1 MKIISYSQNREDVL
15 LHRLFIDRAN
25 GFYIDVGACHPL
37 FHSVTKLAYDR
48 GWNGINIEPMPSM
61 YQMLMRERPR
71 DINLHMGL
79 SNREGTSA
87 FYEVPAAMG
96 YSTFSRAQAEDLR
109 RNGYVLEERLIT
121 VSTLSQVC
129 EKYVG
134 QTIDFLKIDVES
146 CEREVLEG
154 GDWHRYRP
162 RVVLIEATLPATNV
176 PCHDQ
181 WESLLLEAHYLF
193 AFFDGLNRYYV
204 REEDREL
211 LPVLGVPANVFDD
224 FEPFEYHQPIQDLRQ
239 ALEATRESCVS
250 IQSSLDDARM
260 ALGESQ
266 RALAETRHA
275 LEETQARLVPFEN
288 WGPTTIGVA
297 RRLRHISI
305 RFPRLASVVKRI
317 LRVAYPLVRDL
328 VSMRVIAAGRAKVST
343 RGS

>member
-1 MKIISYSQNREDVL
+1 MKILSYAQNREDVL

-25 GFYIDVGACHPL
+25 GFYIDVGACHPV
-37 FHSVTKLAYDR
+37 FHSVTKLSYDR

-61 YQMLMRERPR
+61 FQMLTRDRPR

-79 SNREGTSA
+79 SNREGTLI

-96 YSTFSRAQAEDLR
+96 YSTFSREQAEDLR
-109 RNGYVLEERLIT
+109 RNGYVLVEHLIP
-121 VSTLSQVC
+121 VMTLSQVC

-146 CEREVLEG
+146 YEREVLEG

-176 PCHDQ
+176 PCHEQ
-181 WESLLLEAHYLF
+181 WESLLIEANYLF

-211 LPVLGVPANVFDD
+211 IPVLGVPANVFDD
-224 FEPFEYHQPIQDLRQ
+224 FEPYEFHQPIQELRQ
-239 ALEATRESCVS
+239 ALEATRESCGS
-250 IQSSLDDARM
+250 IQSALDDARI

-266 RALAETRHA
+266 RALAETRLA
-275 LEETQARLVPFEN
+275 LEVTRARLVPFEDL
-288 WGPTTIGVA
+288 GAHGDRGGEKAAAHFHPFPTT
-297 RRLRHISI
+297 RLGDQATSFALPIIWYGTFS
-305 RFPRLASVVKRI
+305 PCA
-317 LRVAYPLVRDL
+317 
-328 VSMRVIAAGRAKVST
+328 
-343 RGS
+343 